1 MPRWSNVAKRRSFW
15 GFLLFVLLLVAW
27 LRSPNT
33 AADAARQG
41 LSLCGRVIV
50 PTLFPF
56 FVLSNL
62 FVRRGYYRYVAAL
75 LRPAMGPLFAIGAG
89 GAGALALGAVG
100 GYPIGAATA
109 FELYD
114 GGQLSRKEAERLLAF
129 CNNAGPAYIFGVVG
143 AGVLGNV
150 RTGAL
155 IYCAHLAAAL
165 LVGIMAGLLG
175 GAENR
180 PLRLSASSEPTAPFS
195 ADFVTAVK
203 TGLTTILTVCAFLC
217 FFSVLLAFCA
227 QTGILRPAAAAL
239 GLLGLDGNTA
249 LALLYGT
256 AELSTGVGTLP
267 PDCPQTVLLSVCSF
281 LLGWGGLC
289 VHCQVL
295 AIKGSRELS
304 LRPYFLG
311 KLAQG
316 LLAAVLVQ
324 LLLRAAWQ
332 TALGVAL
339 LALLGAGI
347 KLRKK
352 TAGKKLRYR
361 V

>member
-1 MPRWSNVAKRRSFW
+1 MPRLLRVWKRRSFW
-15 GFLLFVLLLVAW
+15 GFLLFLVLLWLW
-27 LRSPNT
+27 LRSPAT
-33 AADAARQG
+33 ATEAAKRG
-41 LSLCGRVIV
+41 LDLCARVII

-56 FVLSNL
+56 FVLANL
-62 FVRRGYYRYVAAL
+62 FVRRSYYRYAAAL
-75 LRPAMGPLFAIGAG
+75 LRPVMGPLFGIGAG

-109 FELYD
+109 FDLYD
-114 GGQLSRKEAERLLAF
+114 SGQLSKKEAQRLLAF

-143 AGVLGNV
+143 VGVLGSV
-150 RTGAL
+150 RAGAL
-155 IYCAHLAAAL
+155 VYCAHLTAAL
-165 LVGIMAGLLG
+165 LVGVAAGILG
-175 GAENR
+175 GGTER
-180 PLRLSASSEPTAPFS
+180 PMRLPAATEPTAPFAS
-195 ADFVTAVK
+195 DFVAAVK

-227 QTGILRPAAAAL
+227 QTGVLRPAAAAL
-239 GLLGLDGNTA
+239 GLLGLDAGTA
-249 LALLYGT
+249 TAVLYGA
-256 AELSTGVGTLP
+256 AELSTGVGALP

-295 AIKGSRELS
+295 AIKADRDLS

-324 LLLRAAWQ
+324 LLVRAAFW
-332 TALGVAL
+332 TAVAVAIVVL
-339 LALLGAGI
+339 VGLFA
-347 KLRKK
+347 KYSKK